1 MTPTTTT
8 TISRVSNYQ
17 GSNSFII
24 KMKES
29 LKKWGNLTQKQLDAV
44 EKCLNSRVE
53 VKVEELSEEM
63 QSIAKYEGTSTFVLD
78 IKRKLLE
85 FGTLTENQKSA
96 VLRTIQKEEDK
107 KRTFQLDIPTVGE
120 TIKVGRTIGQG
131 LREKYGLKFNP
142 ILLDVTKVSAISP
155 KAVKFEAKMTVKRGD
170 VCMCCAKT
178 LTDEFSMLTRMGKQC
193 AGHMGVE
200 YIKDAS
206 QSERFREE
214 YLKKVDEIG
223 IFEFWIPKK
232 KIVKWEGKTEVILKM
247 I

>member
-53 VKVEELSEEM
+53 VKVEELSEEI

-142 ILLDVTKVSAISP
+142 ILIDITNVVSISP
-155 KAVKFEAKMTVKRGD
+155 KAVKFTGKMTIKRGD
-170 VCMCCAKT
+170 VCMCCGKT
-178 LTDEFSMLTRMGKQC
+178 LTDEFSMLTKLGKQC

-206 QSERFREE
+206 QADRLRED

-223 IFEFWIPKK
+223 EMEFWVPKK
-232 KIVKWEGKTEVILKM
+232 KIVKWEGKTEIILKM

>member
-53 VKVEELSEEM
+53 VKVEELSEEI

-85 FGTLTENQKSA
+85 FGTLTENQKST
-96 VLRTIQKEEDK
+96 VLRAIQKEEDK

-142 ILLDVTKVSAISP
+142 ILIDITNVVSISP
-155 KAVKFEAKMTVKRGD
+155 KAVKFTGKMTIKRGD
-170 VCMCCAKT
+170 VCMCCGKT
-178 LTDEFSMLTRMGKQC
+178 LTDEFSMLTKLGKQC

-206 QSERFREE
+206 QADRLRED

-223 IFEFWIPKK
+223 EMEFWVPKK
-232 KIVKWEGKTEVILKM
+232 KIVKWEGKTEIILKM

>member
-1 MTPTTTT
+1 MTPTTT
-8 TISRVSNYQ
+8 TISRVRNYQ
-17 GSNSFII
+17 GSNNFINN
-24 KMKES
+24 MKQA
-29 LKKWGNLTQKQLDAV
+29 LAKYNGLTPKQLAAV
-44 EKCLNSRVE
+44 EKALNSRVE
-53 VKVEELSEEM
+53 VKVEELSEDM
-63 QSIAKYEGTSTFVLD
+63 QKIAKYEGTSTFVLD
-78 IKRKLLE
+78 IKRKLME

-96 VLRTIQKEEDK
+96 AIKTIQKEENK
-107 KRTFQLDIPTVGE
+107 KNTVNLNIPTVGE

-142 ILLDVTKVSAISP
+142 ILLDITKVAAVSP

-200 YIKDAS
+200 YIKDVS
-206 QSERFREE
+206 QAERFREE
-214 YLKKVDEIG
+214 YLKRVDEIG
-223 IFEFWIPKK
+223 VFEFWIPKK
-232 KIVKWEGKTEVILKM
+232 KIVKWDGRTEVILKM

>member
-44 EKCLNSRVE
+44 EKCLNSHVE

-142 ILLDVTKVSAISP
+142 ILIDITNVVSISP
-155 KAVKFEAKMTVKRGD
+155 KAVKFTGKMTIKRGD
-170 VCMCCAKT
+170 VCMCCGKT
-178 LTDEFSMLTRMGKQC
+178 LTDEFSMLTKLGKQC

-206 QSERFREE
+206 QADRLRED

-223 IFEFWIPKK
+223 EMEFWVPKK
-232 KIVKWEGKTEVILKM
+232 KIVKWEGKTEIILKM

>member
-85 FGTLTENQKSA
+85 FGTLTENQKST

-142 ILLDVTKVSAISP
+142 ILIDITNVVSISP
-155 KAVKFEAKMTVKRGD
+155 KAVKFTGKMTIKRGD
-170 VCMCCAKT
+170 ICMCCGKT
-178 LTDEFSMLTRMGKQC
+178 LTDEFSMLTKLGKQC

-206 QSERFREE
+206 QADRLRED

-223 IFEFWIPKK
+223 EMEFWVPKK
-232 KIVKWEGKTEVILKM
+232 KIVKWEGKTEIILKM